1 MVPHAQVAHA
11 HTRGTTINASVC
23 VATAVPAGAMSVVI
37 AVYISIAVLMMIA
50 VIEMDLVVVLPFC
63 SVESAWISMLK
74 ILQMLNT

>member
-50 VIEMDLVVVLPFC
+50 VIEMDFGCGLAFL
-63 SVESAWISMLK
+63 
-74 ILQMLNT
+74 